1 MQETY
6 ELEDRNTELQNEGS
20 GYSQKVTDENA
31 ESETPEQTTSQFT
44 VTPSTSRG
52 NKRGSSNNVA
62 KKGGY
67 SSNVESIHGAIHKLE
82 KISYENKK
90 QTEINEFDALCNSL
104 AIQLK
109 KVPLRQ
115 ALICQEKLQAVMTQ
129 HRLSLLSSENLTP
142 PLHMYISTSSP
153 ASTFSGKF
161 HTLIIPR
168 LPHRMTPVIRK
179 NLTVSS
185 IKQFPAFVDLM
196 QNKLH

>member
-1 MQETY
+1 M
-6 ELEDRNTELQNEGS
+6 
-20 GYSQKVTDENA
+20 
-31 ESETPEQTTSQFT
+31 
-44 VTPSTSRG
+44 
-52 NKRGSSNNVA
+52 A

-67 SSNVESIHGAIHKLE
+67 SSNVESIHGAIHKLA
-82 KISYENKK
+82 KISYENKQ
-90 QTEINEFDALCNSL
+90 QTEMHEFDAFCNSL
-104 AIQLK
+104 AMQLK
-109 KVPLRQ
+109 KMPLQQ
-115 ALICQEKLQAVMTQ
+115 ALICQEKLQAVITQ